1 MNGLIIGLAVAGV
14 VFLLLSFFLKDR
26 SRQLEKEVEELSLQF
41 LQETYQLK
49 KKIKVLEEELLIGPP
64 VTSLQETA
72 VASETTAGI
81 NEILKNQVISLYY
94 QGTRIEDIAK
104 QSSLSLSQ
112 VRHILTPYLNEGK
125 G

>member
-1 MNGLIIGLAVAGV
+1 MNGLIIGLAAAGI
-14 VFLLLSFFLKDR
+14 VFLLLSFFVKDR
-26 SRQLEKEVEELSLQF
+26 SRLLEKEVEDLSLQF

-64 VTSLQETA
+64 VTSLQKTAAADETA
-72 VASETTAGI
+72 AVV

-94 QGTRIEDIAK
+94 QGVKLEDIAR

-112 VRHILTPYLNEGK
+112 VRQILTPYLNEGK

>member
-1 MNGLIIGLAVAGV
+1 MNGLIIGLAAAGI

-26 SRQLEKEVEELSLQF
+26 SRHLEKEVEELSMQF

-49 KKIKVLEEELLIGPP
+49 KKVKVLEEELLIGPP

-72 VASETTAGI
+72 SASETIAGI

-94 QGTRIEDIAK
+94 QGTKIEDIAK

>member
-1 MNGLIIGLAVAGV
+1 MNGLIIGLAAAGI
-14 VFLLLSFFLKDR
+14 VFLFVSFFLKDR
-26 SRQLEKEVEELSLQF
+26 SRLLEKEVEDLSMQF

-49 KKIKVLEEELLIGPP
+49 KKIRVLEEELLIGPP

-72 VASETTAGI
+72 SASETVVGI

-94 QGTRIEDIAK
+94 QGAKIEDIAR
-104 QSSLSLSQ
+104 QSSLSLPQ
-112 VRHILTPYLNEGK
+112 VRQILAPYMNEGK

>member
-1 MNGLIIGLAVAGV
+1 MNGLIIGLAAAGI
-14 VFLLLSFFLKDR
+14 VFFLLSFFVKDR
-26 SRQLEKEVEELSLQF
+26 SRLLEKEVEDLSLQF

-64 VTSLQETA
+64 VTSLQKTAAAGETA
-72 VASETTAGI
+72 AGV

-94 QGTRIEDIAK
+94 QGVKLEDIAR

-112 VRHILTPYLNEGK
+112 VRQILTPYLNEGK

>member
-1 MNGLIIGLAVAGV
+1 MNGLIIGLAAAGI
-14 VFLLLSFFLKDR
+14 VFLLLSFFVKDR
-26 SRQLEKEVEELSLQF
+26 SRLLEKEVEDLSLQF

-64 VTSLQETA
+64 VTSLQKTAAADETA
-72 VASETTAGI
+72 AGV

-94 QGTRIEDIAK
+94 QGVKLEDIAR

-112 VRHILTPYLNEGK
+112 VRQILTPYLNEGK

>member
-1 MNGLIIGLAVAGV
+1 MNGLIIGLAAAGI
-14 VFLLLSFFLKDR
+14 VFFLLSFFVKDR
-26 SRQLEKEVEELSLQF
+26 SRLLEKEVEDLSLQF

-64 VTSLQETA
+64 VTSLQKTAAAGETA
-72 VASETTAGI
+72 ASV

-94 QGTRIEDIAK
+94 QGVKLEDIAR

-112 VRHILTPYLNEGK
+112 VRQILTPYLNEGK